1 MDNPS
6 DEYLD
11 LKGLST
17 YCKMGVSTL
26 RYHIRENDLPWF
38 RIPGKKDRTGKILI
52 KRSEF
57 DNWMGRFRGNDYI
70 DLNTI
75 ADDVIS
81 SLNMADSDI

>member
-1 MDNPS
+1 MDIHS

-38 RIPGKKDRTGKILI
+38 RIPGKKDKTGKVLI

-57 DNWMGRFRGNDYI
+57 DGWIERFRANDYL
-70 DLNTI
+70 DPDTL
-75 ADDVIS
+75 ADDVIR
-81 SLNMADSDI
+81 SLDVAQSD